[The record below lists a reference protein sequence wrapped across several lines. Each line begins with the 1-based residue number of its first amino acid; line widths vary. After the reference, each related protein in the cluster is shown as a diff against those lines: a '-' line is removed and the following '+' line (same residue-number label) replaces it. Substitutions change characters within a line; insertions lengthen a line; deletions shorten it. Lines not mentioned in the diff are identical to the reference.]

1 MKQSNP
7 RRQVSFNIEE
17 ELYNEFKKRMLDDH
31 TTPTAY
37 LTRCIR
43 ERVERETVQF
53 QVDSRLYRQFTEL
66 AGPGMPSRRNCC
78 WTISAGRWKRPGRR
92 RRGGADLSPVRQG
105 PPMV

>member
-1 MKQSNP
+1 
-7 RRQVSFNIEE
+7 
-17 ELYNEFKKRMLDDH
+17 MLDDH

-66 AGPGMPSRRNCC
+66 ARSRNAEPEELLLDYIRRMVEEACGMTRTPGISTARPAGLPSCRRN
-78 WTISAGRWKRPGRR
+78 
-92 RRGGADLSPVRQG
+92 
-105 PPMV
+105 

>member
-43 ERVERETVQF
+43 ERVER
-53 QVDSRLYRQFTEL
+53 DSRLYRQFTEL
-66 AGPGMPSRRNCC
+66 ARSRNAEPEELLLDYIRR
-78 WTISAGRWKRPGRR
+78 TVEEAGKEE
-92 RRGGADLSPVRQG
+92 A
-105 PPMV
+105 

>member
-53 QVDSRLYRQFTEL
+53 QVDSRLYRQFTGLARSRNAEPEEL
-66 AGPGMPSRRNCC
+66 LLDYIRRTVKEAGNDE
-78 WTISAGRWKRPGRR
+78 A
-92 RRGGADLSPVRQG
+92 
-105 PPMV
+105 

>member
-31 TTPTAY
+31 TIPTAY

-66 AGPGMPSRRNCC
+66 ARSRNAEPEELLLDYIRR
-78 WTISAGRWKRPGRR
+78 TVEEAGKEE
-92 RRGGADLSPVRQG
+92 A
-105 PPMV
+105 

>member
-43 ERVERETVQF
+43 ERVERETW
-53 QVDSRLYRQFTEL
+53 DSSTKGIIQCKEST
-66 AGPGMPSRRNCC
+66 
-78 WTISAGRWKRPGRR
+78 W
-92 RRGGADLSPVRQG
+92 
-105 PPMV
+105 

>member
-53 QVDSRLYRQFTEL
+53 QMTAACTGSSLSWP
-66 AGPGMPSRRNCC
+66 GPGMPSLRNCC
-78 WTISAGRWKRPGRR
+78 WAISAGRWKRPGRR
-92 RRGGADLSPVRQG
+92 KRDGADLSPLRQG
-105 PPMV
+105 PPVV

>member
-17 ELYNEFKKRMLDDH
+17 ELYNEFKKRMLDAH

-53 QVDSRLYRQFTEL
+53 QVDSRLYRQFTGLARSRNAEPEEL
-66 AGPGMPSRRNCC
+66 LLDYIRRTVEEAGKEE
-78 WTISAGRWKRPGRR
+78 A
-92 RRGGADLSPVRQG
+92 
-105 PPMV
+105 

>member
-17 ELYNEFKKRMLDDH
+17 ELYNAFKKRMLDDH

-53 QVDSRLYRQFTEL
+53 QVDSRLYRRFTEL
-66 AGPGMPSRRNCC
+66 ARSWNSEPEELLLDYIRR
-78 WTISAGRWKRPGRR
+78 TVEEAGKEE
-92 RRGGADLSPVRQG
+92 A
-105 PPMV
+105 

>member
-66 AGPGMPSRRNCC
+66 ARSRNAEFSISFWPSGECLTSGC
-78 WTISAGRWKRPGRR
+78 HCTP
-92 RRGGADLSPVRQG
+92 
-105 PPMV
+105 

>member
-17 ELYNEFKKRMLDDH
+17 ELYNEMLDDH

-53 QVDSRLYRQFTEL
+53 QVDSRLYRQFTGLARSRNAEPEEL
-66 AGPGMPSRRNCC
+66 LLDCIRRTVEEAGKEE
-78 WTISAGRWKRPGRR
+78 A
-92 RRGGADLSPVRQG
+92 
-105 PPMV
+105 

>member
-1 MKQSNP
+1 MKQLNP

-17 ELYNEFKKRMLDDH
+17 ELYIEFKKRMLDDH

-53 QVDSRLYRQFTEL
+53 QEDSRLYRQFTEL
-66 AGPGMPSRRNCC
+66 ARSRNAEPEELLLDY
-78 WTISAGRWKRPGRR
+78 IRR
-92 RRGGADLSPVRQG
+92 TVEETGKEEA
-105 PPMV
+105 

>member
-43 ERVERETVQF
+43 ERGERETVQF

-66 AGPGMPSRRNCC
+66 AQSRNAEPEELLLDYIRR
-78 WTISAGRWKRPGRR
+78 TVKEAGKEE
-92 RRGGADLSPVRQG
+92 A
-105 PPMV
+105 

>member
-1 MKQSNP
+1 MKQSKP

-31 TTPTAY
+31 TPPTAY

-53 QVDSRLYRQFTEL
+53 QVDSRLYRQFTGLARSRNAEPEEL
-66 AGPGMPSRRNCC
+66 LLDCIRRTVEEAGKEE
-78 WTISAGRWKRPGRR
+78 A
-92 RRGGADLSPVRQG
+92 
-105 PPMV
+105 

>member
-53 QVDSRLYRQFTEL
+53 QVDSLPGWP
-66 AGPGMPSRRNCC
+66 GPGMPSRRNCC
-78 WTISAGRWKRPGRR
+78 WTVSAGRWKRPGRR
-92 RRGGADLSPVRQG
+92 KRDGADLSPLRQE
-105 PPMV
+105 PPVV

>member
-7 RRQVSFNIEE
+7 RRQVSFSIEA

-53 QVDSRLYRQFTEL
+53 QVDSRLYRQSTERARARN
-66 AGPGMPSRRNCC
+66 AGPEELLLDYIRR
-78 WTISAGRWKRPGRR
+78 TGEEAGKEE
-92 RRGGADLSPVRQG
+92 A
-105 PPMV
+105 